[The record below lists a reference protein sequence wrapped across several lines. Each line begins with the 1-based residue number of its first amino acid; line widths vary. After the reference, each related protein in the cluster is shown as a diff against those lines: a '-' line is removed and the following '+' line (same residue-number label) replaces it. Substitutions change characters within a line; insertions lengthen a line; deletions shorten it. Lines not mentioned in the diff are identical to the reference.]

1 MEKKSRVFYFI
12 GKVVIYTILAILVFI
27 FRTFCVE
34 NLKFIIAFLMLLYAV
49 EEVVFE
55 IIFGHRHILHSDKF
69 YLAIIEIILGVVL
82 LVSNV
87 TYDSVC
93 IIWATWSILREAYEI
108 KEIIVEMKVVIP
120 KVLSGVESLTTIVF
134 SVLLILE
141 PDEHHAKIHIYLLLA
156 ELVLA
161 GLVPLL
167 DELLVKKEKAA
178 VNNQ

>member
-1 MEKKSRVFYFI
+1 MEKRSKVFYFI
-12 GKVVIYTILAILVFI
+12 GKLVIYTILAVLVLI

-34 NLKFIIAFLMLLYAV
+34 HLKYFIAFLMLLYAV

-55 IIFGHRHILHSDKF
+55 IIFGHRHILHSDKL
-69 YLAIIEIILGVVL
+69 YLAIIEVILGVVL
-82 LVSNV
+82 LASNV
-87 TYDSVC
+87 AYDSVC

-108 KEIIVEMKVVIP
+108 KEIITEMKAIFP
-120 KVLSGVESLTTIVF
+120 RVLSGVESLTTIVF
-134 SVLLILE
+134 SVMLILE
-141 PDEHHAKIHIYLLLA
+141 PGEHHAMIHIYLLLA

-167 DELLVKKEKAA
+167 DELLEKKEKTV